1 MWRRTRRFPGQD
13 IPASRLSTSPRTSCH
28 SSRARRKRCGG
39 RRRRSSGQCPTAACR
54 VPSTCGRTAP
64 GSGCATVILR
74 PSRFLSRMM
83 SPQAKSCDSS
93 HRSAVNRTFSSCRRP
108 RGSRSSFARN
118 RIDRSHCSTSW
129 PANLRGRAEWLEP
142 SAGFVSWAAS
152 SASSSSRTTRFAAA
166 RVGACST
173 RSSHTGEVTL
183 TEPWKVA
190 KFGGNCVSTVDMYE
204 RIAHLVEEDLSRKF
218 LVVSAISGVTDSL
231 VTILAQPREEKE
243 IDPYLAEL
251 RRKHLGLLPKSREG
265 PAGTGEAIDA
275 LVTKL
280 ERLLYGV
287 AYTEEI
293 TPRTRDFVLSFGERL
308 AAQVVAAN
316 LCQVGIDAAPHEADA
331 IGLITDDT
339 YGNAT
344 ALLDETR
351 ARLAPF
357 LRREA
362 QAGRVSVITGF
373 FGLSREG
380 KTGTRIGPDTVDR
393 SGDVKSISY
402 VRDLATLKVFA
413 TGAGQKEGLL
423 SQVATALTSTGT
435 NVYSAATSQTC
446 IALLVD
452 ADALSRAKKAVAR
465 LPFGLV
471 ERIEVLPH
479 VSLISFVGEGL
490 GYAHGVAARVFRAV
504 AESGIN
510 VQLISAGAS
519 MVAYTFT
526 VDNEDLE
533 RAVQAVHREFFGH
546 RYLRPEVPAGSQ
558 RQG

>member
-1 MWRRTRRFPGQD
+1 
-13 IPASRLSTSPRTSCH
+13 
-28 SSRARRKRCGG
+28 
-39 RRRRSSGQCPTAACR
+39 
-54 VPSTCGRTAP
+54 
-64 GSGCATVILR
+64 
-74 PSRFLSRMM
+74 
-83 SPQAKSCDSS
+83 
-93 HRSAVNRTFSSCRRP
+93 
-108 RGSRSSFARN
+108 
-118 RIDRSHCSTSW
+118 
-129 PANLRGRAEWLEP
+129 
-142 SAGFVSWAAS
+142 
-152 SASSSSRTTRFAAA
+152 
-166 RVGACST
+166 
-173 RSSHTGEVTL
+173 
-183 TEPWKVA
+183 
-190 KFGGNCVSTVDMYE
+190 MYE

-265 PAGTGEAIDA
+265 PAGSGGAIDA

-362 QAGRVSVITGF
+362 QSGRVSVITGF

-380 KTGTRIGPDTVDR
+380 KT
-393 SGDVKSISY
+393 
-402 VRDLATLKVFA
+402 ATF
-413 TGAGQKEGLL
+413 GRGG
-423 SQVATALTSTGT
+423 SD
-435 NVYSAATSQTC
+435 YSAAVVAHGLELPTIEIWKDVGGFMS
-446 IALLVD
+446 
-452 ADALSRAKKAVAR
+452 ADPKMVPEAFPLSALSYDEAAELSYFGAKALHPR
-465 LPFGLV
+465 
-471 ERIEVLPH
+471 
-479 VSLISFVGEGL
+479 
-490 GYAHGVAARVFRAV
+490 
-504 AESGIN
+504 SG
-510 VQLISAGAS
+510 QPAQACGAS
-519 MVAYTFT
+519 IVLKNIFA
-526 VDNEDLE
+526 
-533 RAVQAVHREFFGH
+533 RAQRG
-546 RYLRPEVPAGSQ
+546 RGS
-558 RQG
+558 GSALGNAP